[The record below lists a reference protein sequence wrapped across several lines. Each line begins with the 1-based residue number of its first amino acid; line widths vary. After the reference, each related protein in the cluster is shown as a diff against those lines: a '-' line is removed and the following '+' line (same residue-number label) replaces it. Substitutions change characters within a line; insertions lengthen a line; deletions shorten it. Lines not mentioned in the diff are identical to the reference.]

1 MRIHSLLRPLVAGAA
16 AAALLLAGFGASAA
30 GATNTDPAIATID
43 TFDKTL
49 LDTMKSAK
57 DLGVSGRYRKM
68 EPAIERAFNLP
79 VMARYAVG
87 DKWTGFTDAEHQ
99 GLIDAFT
106 RLTVAS
112 YAHNFDG
119 YGGEHF
125 EISPDVQTRNVD
137 KIVQTKLIRPNDKPV
152 VLNYRMRLADGGWKV
167 IDIYFGAISQLTIR
181 RNDLAV
187 TGKMGGAKG
196 LTKTMNGQADKLL
209 K

>member
-1 MRIHSLLRPLVAGAA
+1 MDSAGLPASLAA
-16 AAALLLAGFGASAA
+16 AVTAVAILAGFGARAA
-30 GATNTDPAIATID
+30 RADTDPAITTVDA
-43 TFDKTL
+43 FDKAL

-79 VMARYAVG
+79 VMTRYAVG
-87 DKWTGFTDAEHQ
+87 TKWTEFTDTERQ

-106 RLTVAS
+106 RLTVAN

-125 EISPDVQTRNVD
+125 EINPNVQTRNLD
-137 KIVQTKLIRPNDKPV
+137 KIVLTKLIRPKDKPV
-152 VLNYRMRLADGGWKV
+152 SLNYRMRLADGGWKV
-167 IDIYFGAISQLTIR
+167 IDIYFGAISQLTVR
-181 RNDLAV
+181 RNDLSA
-187 TGKMGGAKG
+187 TGMMGGAKG
-196 LTKTMNGQADKLL
+196 LTKTMNSQADKLL

>member
-1 MRIHSLLRPLVAGAA
+1 MRMHSLIRPVAAA
-16 AAALLLAGFGASAA
+16 AAALTLLAGFGVSVARAD
-30 GATNTDPAIATID
+30 TDPAIATID
-43 TFDKTL
+43 AFDKTL

-87 DKWTGFTDAEHQ
+87 PKWTDFSDAEHQ
-99 GLIDAFT
+99 GLVDAFT
-106 RLTVAS
+106 RLTIAS

-125 EISPDVQTRNVD
+125 EINPTVQTRNLD
-137 KIVQTKLIRPNDKPV
+137 KIVQTQLIRPKDKPV

-167 IDIYFGAISQLTIR
+167 IDIYFGTISQLTVR
-181 RNDLAV
+181 RNDLSA
-187 TGKMGGAKG
+187 TGMIGGAKG

>member
-1 MRIHSLLRPLVAGAA
+1 MRMHSLVRPIAAA
-16 AAALLLAGFGASAA
+16 AAALALLAGFGAGAA
-30 GATNTDPAIATID
+30 RAADADPAIATID
-43 TFDKTL
+43 AFDKTL

-68 EPAIERAFNLP
+68 EPAIQRAFNLP

-125 EISPDVQTRNVD
+125 EVNPEVQTRNLD

-167 IDIYFGAISQLTIR
+167 IDIYFGTISQLTIR
-181 RNDLAV
+181 RNDLSV
-187 TGKMGGAKG
+187 TGKIGGAKG
-196 LTKTMNGQADKLL
+196 LTKTMNNQADKLL